1 MLIQENIH
9 VNGTDLI
16 KTYSDLYMIKQ
27 VETGILYAEAID
39 VPDKYTYEE
48 TDTPKPVL
56 ELPEEVKEPALELPE
71 KVKELVKED

>member
-1 MLIQENIH
+1 MLIRENIN
-9 VNGTDLI
+9 VNGADLV

-48 TDTPKPVL
+48 TDELKPVNEL
-56 ELPEEVKEPALELPE
+56 EHELR
-71 KVKELVKED
+71 EL

>member
-1 MLIQENIH
+1 MMLIQENIN
-9 VNGTDLI
+9 VNGADLV
-16 KTYSDLYMIKQ
+16 KTYSDFYMIKQ

-56 ELPEEVKEPALELPE
+56 ELPEEVKEP
-71 KVKELVKED
+71 VKED

>member
-1 MLIQENIH
+1 MLIQENLH

-16 KTYSDLYMIKQ
+16 KTYSDFYMIKQ

-56 ELPEEVKEPALELPE
+56 ELPEEVKEP
-71 KVKELVKED
+71 VKED

>member
-1 MLIQENIH
+1 MIIRENIN
-9 VNGTDLI
+9 VNGVDLV

-48 TDTPKPVL
+48 TDTPKPVM
-56 ELPEEVKEPALELPE
+56 ESPKEVKEPIKE
-71 KVKELVKED
+71 K

>member
-1 MLIQENIH
+1 MLTQENIN
-9 VNGTDLI
+9 VNGVDLV

-56 ELPEEVKEPALELPE
+56 ELPEEVEEPIKEN
-71 KVKELVKED
+71 

>member
-1 MLIQENIH
+1 MLIQENLY

-16 KTYSDLYMIKQ
+16 KTYSDFYMIKQ

-39 VPDKYTYEE
+39 VPDRYTYEE

-56 ELPEEVKEPALELPE
+56 ELPEEVKEP
-71 KVKELVKED
+71 VKED

>member
-1 MLIQENIH
+1 MLIQENIN
-9 VNGTDLI
+9 VNGADLV

-48 TDTPKPVL
+48 TDISKPVL
-56 ELPEEVKEPALELPE
+56 ELPEEVKELI
-71 KVKELVKED
+71 KED

>member
-9 VNGTDLI
+9 VNGADLI
-16 KTYSDLYMIKQ
+16 KTYSDFYMIKQ

-39 VPDKYTYEE
+39 IPDKYTYEE

-56 ELPEEVKEPALELPE
+56 ELPEEVKEP
-71 KVKELVKED
+71 VKED